1 MKMNLNYDIQYVKG
15 VGESRA
21 RLFRRIGIGTVGDL
35 LRFYPRA
42 YEDWSRICSPMN
54 APEGEIC
61 CVRGTL
67 AYPPETRRIA
77 GDRIMVKT
85 ALVDEGAFLDIVFF
99 NNKYVADKLTQG
111 EKYLFFGKPEKDPYG
126 GGLQMVSPQFQPVS
140 DEGEGLHPIY
150 RQTEKLNTRA
160 IAKCVRTVLDSV
172 GELPDPIPADI
183 IRKYR
188 LLPLREALEK
198 IHFPRSEEDI
208 HAARRRLAFE
218 ELLLLELGML
228 ASRPANAGGVKISD
242 HSAAFASL
250 LPFRMTNAQ
259 SRAVG
264 EIMSDLSS
272 GAVMRRLLQGDVGSG
287 KTAVAASVV
296 YSCVKS
302 GYQAAMM
309 APTEVLAGQHF
320 RTFLNFFDGTEIRVA
335 ALSGSMTKKS
345 KDEVKK
351 RLLSGEIDFVVG
363 THALI
368 ESDVEFRNLALVI
381 TDEQHR
387 FGVEQRTA
395 LAEKGADT
403 HMLVMSATPI
413 PRTLGLI
420 IYGDMDISVLD
431 ELPAGRKPIKTY
443 RVPSSYRPR
452 LYKFLEKHFSEG
464 RQGYIICPMIEEGEN
479 SGDLIPAEDYYE
491 YLKQQ
496 VFPNRRLGL
505 VHGKL
510 KASEKERTMADFAEG
525 KLDLLVSTTVIEVG
539 IDVPNAT
546 VMIVENADRFGLSQL
561 HQLRGRVGRGKYE
574 SYCVLVSDNQ
584 NPDTD
589 ARLNIM
595 CETNDGFKIADED
608 LRLRGPGDF
617 FGERQHGLP
626 LLKIADMMN
635 DTAMLVEARK
645 TAEAITADGGI
656 NRPENR
662 ALRAAVTELFG
673 NDATKMN

>member
-1 MKMNLNYDIQYVKG
+1 MDLYSDIQYVKG
-15 VGESRA
+15 VGEGRA
-21 RLFRRIGIGTVGDL
+21 RLFRRLGIGTVGEL

-42 YEDWSRICSPMN
+42 YEDWSRVFSPGD
-54 APEGEIC
+54 APEGALC
-61 CVRGTL
+61 CVRGFL

-77 GDRIMVKT
+77 GNRILVKT
-85 ALVDEGAFLDIVFF
+85 ALVDDGAFLDIVFF
-99 NNKYVADKLTQG
+99 NNKYVADKLRQG
-111 EKYLFFGKPEKDPYG
+111 EEYLFFGKPEKDPYG

-140 DEGEGLHPIY
+140 DEGVGLHPIY
-150 RQTEKLNTRA
+150 HQTDRLNTRA
-160 IAKCVRTVLDSV
+160 IAKCVRTVLDGM
-172 GELPDPIPADI
+172 GEIPDPIPQRVVD
-183 IRKYR
+183 RYR
-188 LLPLREALEK
+188 LLPLRDALEK
-198 IHFPRSEEDI
+198 IHFPQTEADI
-208 HAARRRLAFE
+208 SAARRRLAFE

-228 ASRPANAGGVKISD
+228 ASRPAKTGGLHIAD

-250 LPFRMTNAQ
+250 LPFRMTGAQ
-259 SRAVG
+259 SRAVR
-264 EIMSDLSS
+264 EIMADLDS
-272 GAVMRRLLQGDVGSG
+272 GGVMRRLLQGDVGSG

-302 GYQAAMM
+302 GFQAAMM

-320 RTFLNFFDGTEIRVA
+320 RTFLNFFDGTDIRVA

-368 ESDVEFRNLALVI
+368 EADVEFKNLALVI

-387 FGVEQRTA
+387 FGVKQRTA

-420 IYGDMDISVLD
+420 IYGDMDVSVLD
-431 ELPAGRKPIKTY
+431 ELPAGRIPIKTY

-452 LYKFLEKHFSEG
+452 LYKFLEKHFNAG

-479 SGDLIPAEDYYE
+479 AADLIPAEEYYE
-491 YLKQQ
+491 YLQRQ

-510 KASEKERTMADFAEG
+510 KAAEKERTMADFADG

-546 VMIVENADRFGLSQL
+546 VMIIENADRFGLSQL

-574 SYCVLVSDNQ
+574 SFCVLVSDNQ
-584 NPDTD
+584 NPETD
-589 ARLNIM
+589 ARLNVM
-595 CETNDGFKIADED
+595 CETNDGFRIADED

-645 TAEAITADGGI
+645 TAEAITADGGLDK
-656 NRPENR
+656 PENR
-662 ALRAAVTELFG
+662 ALKAAVNALFG
-673 NDATKMN
+673 DAASKIN